1 MQISTLIISYGSIGQ
16 KHAEI
21 LNKKLN
27 IKDITICSKKKI
39 KKFNTIKNLKDIKKN
54 PSYIVIASP
63 SSKHFEQ
70 LKFIEKNFQKVKVLV
85 EKPLFD
91 KYKKLNIK
99 KNKVFV
105 GYNLRFHPII
115 KYIQK
120 KIKGKKIFDIKIS
133 CNSYLP
139 DWRGNKFYK
148 NSSSAKKK
156 LGGGVI
162 LDLSHELDFA
172 RLLFGEISI
181 KFIQKG
187 KFSNLLINTE
197 DLLKLYGKIKK
208 TNISIDLN
216 YFSKIKKR
224 TIFID
229 GENFSIFAD
238 LINNKIEIK
247 NKNSHQIKKFPKFKM
262 EDTYIKQHKLIL
274 SNSTKDVC
282 NYTFAM
288 QTMKLI
294 NKIKNW
300 KFIHPK

>member
-120 KIKGKKIFDIKIS
+120 K
-133 CNSYLP
+133 
-139 DWRGNKFYK
+139 
-148 NSSSAKKK
+148 
-156 LGGGVI
+156 
-162 LDLSHELDFA
+162 
-172 RLLFGEISI
+172 
-181 KFIQKG
+181 
-187 KFSNLLINTE
+187 
-197 DLLKLYGKIKK
+197 
-208 TNISIDLN
+208 
-216 YFSKIKKR
+216 
-224 TIFID
+224 
-229 GENFSIFAD
+229 
-238 LINNKIEIK
+238 
-247 NKNSHQIKKFPKFKM
+247 
-262 EDTYIKQHKLIL
+262 
-274 SNSTKDVC
+274 
-282 NYTFAM
+282 
-288 QTMKLI
+288 
-294 NKIKNW
+294 
-300 KFIHPK
+300 